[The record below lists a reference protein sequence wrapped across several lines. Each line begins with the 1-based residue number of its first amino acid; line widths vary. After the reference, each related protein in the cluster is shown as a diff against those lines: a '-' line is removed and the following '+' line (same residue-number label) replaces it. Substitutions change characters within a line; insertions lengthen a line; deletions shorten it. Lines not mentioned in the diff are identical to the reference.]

1 MLALITLLSK
11 IKHKW
16 GFLLASQENR
26 NFLNYENSK
35 FYIYIYIIFLFV
47 LLVFAKEFHIVQ
59 TDLK

>member
-35 FYIYIYIIFLFV
+35 FYIYI
-47 LLVFAKEFHIVQ
+47 
-59 TDLK
+59 

>member
-35 FYIYIYIIFLFV
+35 FYIYIIFLFV